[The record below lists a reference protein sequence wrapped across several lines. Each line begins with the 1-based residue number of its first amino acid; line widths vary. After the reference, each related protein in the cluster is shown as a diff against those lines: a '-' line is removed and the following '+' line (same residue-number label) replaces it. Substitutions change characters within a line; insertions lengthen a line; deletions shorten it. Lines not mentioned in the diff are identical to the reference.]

1 MTVMKACTKFDQIA
15 SAGPHVHMS
24 CQFSTRVV
32 GDSQHD
38 QGRRLGCLLYQKR
51 MAQVDWCM
59 GMLCGAWGSLV
70 WDNGALV
77 GLVTELE
84 RPLPACQVY
93 CENVTHL
100 TSQVPSLQ
108 QGHPG
113 RCLWRET
120 RTYAE

>member
-1 MTVMKACTKFDQIA
+1 MTVMKARTNSDQIA

-24 CQFSTRVV
+24 CQLCTRVV

-38 QGRRLGCLLYQKR
+38 QGRRLGCLIYQKR
-51 MAQVDWCM
+51 MAQVDWYM
-59 GMLCGAWGSLV
+59 GMLCGARGSLV

-84 RPLPACQVY
+84 WPLPACQVY

-108 QGHPG
+108 
-113 RCLWRET
+113 
-120 RTYAE
+120 